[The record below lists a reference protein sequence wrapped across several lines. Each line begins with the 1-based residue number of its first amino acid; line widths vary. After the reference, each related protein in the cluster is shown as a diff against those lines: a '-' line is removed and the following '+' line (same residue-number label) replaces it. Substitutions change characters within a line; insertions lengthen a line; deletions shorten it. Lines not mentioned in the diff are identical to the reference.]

1 MRVLGISAFY
11 HDSAAAIV
19 DDGLVVAAAQEER
32 FTRRKQDSRFPKFA
46 IRSCLQQL
54 DISLDD
60 VDAIAFYDK
69 PHRKFARLVS
79 TYLSFAP
86 SGFKS
91 FIKAMPLWLEDRLHQ
106 REQVLDGLNNLG
118 MGGLGKHQDLT
129 FLEHHQSHAA
139 SAFYPSPYE
148 NAAVL
153 TLDGVGE
160 WATTTVALGAGSD
173 IEIQKEIYFPHSVGL
188 MYSAFTYYLGFKVNS
203 GEYKVMGLA
212 PYGEPRYVNKIFEE
226 LIDLKEDGSFR
237 LNQEYFDYCTGLR
250 MINKSFEELFAAP
263 LRTPESL
270 LTQFHMDVAA
280 SVQVACEEI
289 VLRIARNIKK
299 ETNSNNLCLAGGVA
313 LNCVANGRILREGLF
328 DSIWIQPAAGDAGGA
343 LGAALGVYYTLSG
356 AQRLALSNRAD
367 GMSGSML
374 GPQFSNAQIQTELD
388 EAGAVYEIMPEDELI
403 DYTANSINEGAAVGW
418 FQGKMEFGPRALG
431 GRSILADPRSAE
443 TQKTLN
449 LKVKYR
455 ESFRPFAPSV
465 LVEETDEWFDLDVDS
480 PYMLVVAPVKSD
492 RRREM
497 TEKEN
502 ELFGIDKLNIQ
513 RSEIPAVTHVDYS
526 ARVQTVSR
534 DTNPLYYKLLQA
546 FKARTGCPVLVN
558 TSFNIRGEPI
568 VCTPLDAFRCFMGTD
583 LDLLVIGNCVLR
595 KPLQNS
601 SLRVDY
607 TDAFD
612 LD

>member
-203 GEYKVMGLA
+203 
-212 PYGEPRYVNKIFEE
+212 
-226 LIDLKEDGSFR
+226 S
-237 LNQEYFDYCTGLR
+237 
-250 MINKSFEELFAAP
+250 P
-263 LRTPESL
+263 LLS
-270 LTQFHMDVAA
+270 A
-280 SVQVACEEI
+280 SDI
-289 VLRIARNIKK
+289 
-299 ETNSNNLCLAGGVA
+299 
-313 LNCVANGRILREGLF
+313 
-328 DSIWIQPAAGDAGGA
+328 
-343 LGAALGVYYTLSG
+343 
-356 AQRLALSNRAD
+356 
-367 GMSGSML
+367 
-374 GPQFSNAQIQTELD
+374 
-388 EAGAVYEIMPEDELI
+388 
-403 DYTANSINEGAAVGW
+403 
-418 FQGKMEFGPRALG
+418 
-431 GRSILADPRSAE
+431 
-443 TQKTLN
+443 
-449 LKVKYR
+449 
-455 ESFRPFAPSV
+455 
-465 LVEETDEWFDLDVDS
+465 
-480 PYMLVVAPVKSD
+480 
-492 RRREM
+492 
-497 TEKEN
+497 
-502 ELFGIDKLNIQ
+502 
-513 RSEIPAVTHVDYS
+513 
-526 ARVQTVSR
+526 
-534 DTNPLYYKLLQA
+534 
-546 FKARTGCPVLVN
+546 
-558 TSFNIRGEPI
+558 
-568 VCTPLDAFRCFMGTD
+568 
-583 LDLLVIGNCVLR
+583 
-595 KPLQNS
+595 
-601 SLRVDY
+601 
-607 TDAFD
+607 
-612 LD
+612 